1 MQDLLRFNDIG
12 KTSQFFRLNKGIV
25 QNLQTASVIFY
36 YTNMKILKA
45 LHYDFLYEVVKS
57 FESDIAGD
65 VTSEVLDLIQ
75 YGVNNCYEW
84 LIYRLN

>member
-1 MQDLLRFNDIG
+1 MDD
-12 KTSQFFRLNKGIV
+12 GIV
-25 QNLQTASVIFY
+25 LKRHIVGVFFY
-36 YTNMKILKA
+36 YTSISILIA

-75 YGVNNCYEW
+75 YGVNNCIGC
-84 LIYRLN
+84 LIHRLN